1 MDEKQNRREAEKQA
15 LYLEL
20 VKYGPFGLLVRE
32 LMEKRPRHEA
42 LAILSDIE
50 RGTIIFAASIVM
62 SAESTV
68 IVGELLDGTVRTEVF
83 AIQTMG
89 VAEAARSA
97 VH

>member
-1 MDEKQNRREAEKQA
+1 MDEKPDRREAEKQA

-50 RGTIIFAASIVM
+50 RGAIIFAASIVM

-68 IVGELLDGTVRTEVF
+68 IVGELREGNVRNEVF
-83 AIQTMG
+83 AIQTTG
-89 VAEAARSA
+89 VAEVAHCA